1 MISRTAAGRIHNP
14 RKKETRYAGKRA
26 ISHVLIGFLQ
36 RGRTCLHM
44 AVFFNPDVDIIN
56 AVNTLYPQQALMKE
70 KVLDRDALV
79 HSSSQR
85 LRYGQLGFTPLH
97 LACISSKDANFLRAV
112 AELEPE
118 AALEQNRVN
127 TCAGP
132 RIP

>member
-1 MISRTAAGRIHNP
+1 MGCCISTKTVQQGTLMELCVENGAALSDIKNCGRSNP
-14 RKKETRYAGKRA
+14 QSAKERDE
-26 ISHVLIGFLQ
+26 

-70 KVLDRDALV
+70 K
-79 HSSSQR
+79 
-85 LRYGQLGFTPLH
+85 LGFTPLH